1 MAKFFDSLIDKLQGI
16 ADLEVNEVAFK
27 ISQEKQLQDLVI
39 RLNSEGEP
47 TSHLYELG
55 EDSLGKPLKGKTILR
70 DGEYR
75 PFTIT
80 EKRKK
85 GQKTSNPTLK
95 DSGSFYNSFMVVPY
109 RGGFEIKANPFAGDT
124 NLFEELGSNI
134 VGLNDSNLQIV
145 IDVYKNKFLEEV
157 EKRVRA

>member
-1 MAKFFDSLIDKLQGI
+1 MAKFFNSLIDKLQSV
-16 ADLEVNEVAFK
+16 ADLELNEVAFK
-27 ISQEKQLQDLVI
+27 IASEKEVKELVI
-39 RLNSEGEP
+39 RLNTQGEK
-47 TSHLYELG
+47 TSQLFELG

-95 DSGSFYNSFMVVPY
+95 DSGSFYNSFMVVP
-109 RGGFEIKANPFAGDT
+109 
-124 NLFEELGSNI
+124 
-134 VGLNDSNLQIV
+134 
-145 IDVYKNKFLEEV
+145 
-157 EKRVRA
+157 